1 MELYFTLQT
10 IAETAAQF
18 IILAANN
25 KVIALHG
32 EMGAGKTTF
41 VDALCHALG
50 VKDQVSSPTYT
61 IINQYQT
68 ANGEIIYH
76 LDLYRLRNEEE
87 AIQAG
92 AEDCL
97 YTGSWCFVEWPEKAL
112 GIFPDNTL
120 HITLS
125 TVEINRRKLLIN
137 L

>member
-10 IAETAAQF
+10 IAEAAAQF
-18 IILAANN
+18 ITLAANN

-41 VDALCHALG
+41 VNALCHALG
-50 VKDQVSSPTYT
+50 VNDQVSSPTYT

-68 ANGEIIYH
+68 GNGEIIYH

-97 YTGSWCFVEWPEKAL
+97 YTGSWCFVEWPEKAP

>member
-18 IILAANN
+18 ITLAANN

-41 VDALCHALG
+41 VNALCHALG
-50 VKDQVSSPTYT
+50 VNDQVSSPTYT

-68 ANGEIIYH
+68 GNMEIIYH

-97 YTGSWCFVEWPEKAL
+97 YTGSWCFVEWPENAP

>member
-18 IILAANN
+18 ITLAANN

-50 VKDQVSSPTYT
+50 VNDQVSSPTYT

-97 YTGSWCFVEWPEKAL
+97 YTGSWCFVEWPEKAP

>member
-50 VKDQVSSPTYT
+50 VNDQVSSPTYT

-97 YTGSWCFVEWPEKAL
+97 YTGSWCFVEWPEKAP

>member
-1 MELYFTLQT
+1 MELNFTLET
-10 IAETAAQF
+10 IAAAATQF
-18 IILAANN
+18 IKAVGQN

-41 VDALCHALG
+41 VHAVCHALG
-50 VKDQVSSPTYT
+50 VNDQVSSPTYT

-97 YTGSWCFVEWPEKAL
+97 HTGSWCFVEWPENAP

>member
-1 MELYFTLQT
+1 MELNFTLET
-10 IAETAAQF
+10 IAAAATQF
-18 IILAANN
+18 IKAVGQN

-41 VDALCHALG
+41 VHAVCNALG
-50 VKDQVSSPTYT
+50 VNDQVSSPTYT

-87 AIQAG
+87 ALQAG
-92 AEDCL
+92 VEDCL
-97 YTGSWCFVEWPEKAL
+97 YAGGWCFVEWPQKAAGL
-112 GIFPDNTL
+112 FPANTL
-120 HITLS
+120 QATITS
-125 TVEINRRKLLIN
+125 TEINSRKLLIN

>member
-18 IILAANN
+18 ITLAANN

-41 VDALCHALG
+41 VDALCLVLG
-50 VKDQVSSPTYT
+50 VNDQVSSPTYT

-68 ANGEIIYH
+68 ANKEIIYH
-76 LDLYRLRNEEE
+76 LDLYRLQNEEE

-97 YTGSWCFVEWPEKAL
+97 YTGSWCFVEWPENAP

>member
-18 IILAANN
+18 ITLAANN

-50 VKDQVSSPTYT
+50 VNDQVSSPTYT

-68 ANGEIIYH
+68 GNGEIIYH

-97 YTGSWCFVEWPEKAL
+97 YTGSWCFVEWPEKAP